1 MDAAIDVAK
10 LSCRYT
16 RRAEVVRDLT
26 FAVRPGSIFGLLGPN
41 GAGKTTTI
49 RALMNMIRPAAGV
62 ARVLGVDTT
71 RLGPRERAQI
81 GYVSENQQLPLWMT
95 ADQFL
100 AFCRPFYPTW
110 DESFSR
116 RLIDEFDLPLHTRLD
131 HLSRGMRIKAALVSA
146 LAFRPRALVLDEPFS
161 GLDPVMRD
169 DLVHGVLQLADQEQW
184 TVLISSH
191 DLDEVERL
199 VDDVGFIDEGRLV
212 LAEPFPDLQARF
224 RNIEVTVTDAARRV
238 EDSSFSDSWIGVTRA
253 GRVVRFVETRFSPD
267 GSPQLIRAAFP
278 GARVDDRPMT
288 LREIFLALARH
299 RRGQEV
305 PR

>member
-1 MDAAIDVAK
+1 MDAAIEVTN
-10 LSCRYT
+10 LSCRYA

-26 FAVRPGSIFGLLGPN
+26 FTVWPGSIFALLGPN

-49 RALMNMIRPAAGV
+49 RVLMNMIRPAGGV
-62 ARVLGVDTT
+62 ARVLGVEAT

-116 RLIDEFDLPLHTRLD
+116 RLIDEFDLPLHKRLD

-146 LAFRPRALVLDEPFS
+146 LAFRPRVLVLDEPFS

-199 VDDVGFIDEGRLV
+199 VDDVGFLDGGRLV
-212 LAEPFPDLQARF
+212 LAESFTELQGRF
-224 RNIEVTVTDAARRV
+224 RAVEVTVPEAAS
-238 EDSSFSDSWIGVTRA
+238 ETSLPDSWIGVTHANRI
-253 GRVVRFVETRFSPD
+253 VRFVETRF
-267 GSPQLIRAAFP
+267 AAEEFPRRVHAVFP
-278 GARVDDRPMT
+278 GARSR
-288 LREIFLALARH
+288 IAR
-299 RRGQEV
+299 
-305 PR
+305 